1 MENKILDK
9 VQKLLKLSESPNIEE
24 SKLAMEKAHQLLKE
38 HNLSISDIHEKSD
51 LIENSFGHSRRIVNW
66 KKSLINAICQYNY
79 CGLLLKGQVHSDSYF
94 ALYGREDN
102 IAVTKAMYE
111 YLVNAIERIA
121 KEERKN
127 NSYFNLNDFKS
138 GAVITISTRLR
149 DLRIEESDCTSLA
162 CVSKEAEDFMR
173 KNNPNTQRVSLK
185 VHNSSSTNLG
195 FTKADSISL
204 NSQINNGRVVRDYIA

>member
-51 LIENSFGHSRRIVNW
+51 LIEDSFGHSRRIVTW
-66 KKSLINAICQYNY
+66 KKNLINAICQYNY
-79 CGLLLKGQVHSDSYF
+79 CGLLLKGAVYSDSYF

-102 IAVTKAMYE
+102 IAVTKIMYE
-111 YLVNAIERIA
+111 YLVSAIERIA

-127 NSYFNLNDFKS
+127 NPYFNLNDFKN
-138 GAVITISTRLR
+138 GAVLNISTRLR
-149 DLRIEESDCTSLA
+149 ELRIEESDSTSLV
-162 CVSKEAEDFMR
+162 CISKEAEEFMR
-173 KNNPNTQRVSLK
+173 ANNPNTQRVSLK
-185 VHNSSSTNLG
+185 VNNSSSTNLG
-195 FTKADSISL
+195 FTKAESISL
-204 NSQINNGRVVRDYIA
+204 NSQINNERVVREYIA